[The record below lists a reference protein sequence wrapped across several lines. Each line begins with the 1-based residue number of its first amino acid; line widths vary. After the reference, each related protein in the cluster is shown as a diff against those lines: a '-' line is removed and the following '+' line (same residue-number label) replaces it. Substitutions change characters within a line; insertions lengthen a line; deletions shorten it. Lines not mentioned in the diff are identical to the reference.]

1 LGSDRASR
9 RTLIALG
16 EEPPRKERSL
26 EGSGYLGRCC
36 QRQLSVRQFLYS
48 LEIAVKRNG
57 QRVQK
62 VATVA
67 TFVAMLQ
74 TTFYVGCR
82 RRRRCRRFRHTYI
95 PAQRK
100 DSRTLNGATL
110 DGNRGELLTS
120 ESRRGVHEV

>member
-1 LGSDRASR
+1 MRQYLY
-9 RTLIALG
+9 
-16 EEPPRKERSL
+16 PL
-26 EGSGYLGRCC
+26 EK
-36 QRQLSVRQFLYS
+36 
-48 LEIAVKRNG
+48 AVKRHC
-57 QRVQK
+57 RSAQK

-67 TFVAMLQ
+67 SIVAMLQ

>member
-1 LGSDRASR
+1 M
-9 RTLIALG
+9 
-16 EEPPRKERSL
+16 
-26 EGSGYLGRCC
+26 
-36 QRQLSVRQFLYS
+36 RQFLYS

-82 RRRRCRRFRHTYI
+82 RRRRCRHTYI

-100 DSRTLNGATL
+100 DSRTLNGAAL